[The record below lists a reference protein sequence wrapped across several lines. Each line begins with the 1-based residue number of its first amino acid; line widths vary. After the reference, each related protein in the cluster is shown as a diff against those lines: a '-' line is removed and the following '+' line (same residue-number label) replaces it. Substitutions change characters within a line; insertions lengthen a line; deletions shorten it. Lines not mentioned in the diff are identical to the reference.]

1 MKTPVVGTP
10 QTAPPPMGTASGNT
24 TPVAT
29 PTVAAAGNIGL
40 STTQR
45 SAFDRAWEDSWVP
58 PAPEKPRPPMYALQL
73 AGNTELVRQVNTLLY
88 TKDVSVGDLQ
98 SLMDLLS
105 TKVMELSING
115 EMMSVKDRQNK
126 IQANLKEREKEFAI
140 AKEKAIQAEKDKEWK
155 KFTDMLKSVI
165 SVVVSA
171 VVLVAGVMT
180 ANPLLAA
187 YGAYLLVNATMDVID
202 SVRAYQGKDP
212 IGFRLSVGE
221 LAGWIAK
228 QAGADEETQ
237 MWVNVGTEIA
247 FGLAVGGGASAMGAA
262 KTLSTAAT
270 TIKRISQAAQIAQGL
285 TNIGQA
291 ILKMQIADNKY
302 EQAQVKSRLDLLQLQ
317 YDQLQKQLEK
327 SQDLVKTLNEA
338 IGAIWDSAGD
348 RLKTARE
355 AQDRVWGGG
364 RRNMV

>member
-155 KFTDMLKSVI
+155 K
-165 SVVVSA
+165 
-171 VVLVAGVMT
+171 
-180 ANPLLAA
+180 
-187 YGAYLLVNATMDVID
+187 
-202 SVRAYQGKDP
+202 
-212 IGFRLSVGE
+212 
-221 LAGWIAK
+221 
-228 QAGADEETQ
+228 
-237 MWVNVGTEIA
+237 
-247 FGLAVGGGASAMGAA
+247 
-262 KTLSTAAT
+262 
-270 TIKRISQAAQIAQGL
+270 
-285 TNIGQA
+285 
-291 ILKMQIADNKY
+291 
-302 EQAQVKSRLDLLQLQ
+302 
-317 YDQLQKQLEK
+317 
-327 SQDLVKTLNEA
+327 
-338 IGAIWDSAGD
+338 
-348 RLKTARE
+348 
-355 AQDRVWGGG
+355 
-364 RRNMV
+364 